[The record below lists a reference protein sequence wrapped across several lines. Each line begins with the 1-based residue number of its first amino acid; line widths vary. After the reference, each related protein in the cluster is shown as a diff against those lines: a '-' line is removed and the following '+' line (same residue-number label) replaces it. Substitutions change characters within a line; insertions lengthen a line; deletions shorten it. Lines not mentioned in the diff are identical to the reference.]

1 MKNYVKIFCM
11 MIGMIVCISNTNA
24 QSPEGWEDEVVDMV
38 VYGSGEASIKPAEDT
53 ILITGPICDEFN
65 NGRYKGYLPIV
76 LEYPEIQE
84 FIDDVPRETIGYSRY
99 LRVNDVCQI
108 TALTAGPRTHD
119 YSGIKVFDAY
129 TRPAQMRPFTDTI
142 YVEEGKQY
150 TLKPWHWVPYE
161 EPYVNPTVWTKD
173 GEEISDQWGMKLL
186 KINGPTQGDTAIYT
200 VRVCDDRIFQKVIT
214 NTFVII
220 GTPKSDFGVE
230 DNEILNFSVYPNPS
244 NDGVVTIKGNGTAKI
259 FNILGQEIKSIE
271 VNEETKIFLNSGMYI
286 IQMGNLTKKVVVR

>member
-1 MKNYVKIFCM
+1 
-11 MIGMIVCISNTNA
+11 MIIGVIVCISNTNA

-38 VYGSGEASIKPAEDT
+38 VYGSGEASVKPAEDT

-65 NGRYKGYLPIV
+65 NEKYEGYLPIV
-76 LEYPEIQE
+76 LEYPVIQE
-84 FIDDVPRETIGYSRY
+84 FIDLVPREPIGYSRF
-99 LRVNDVCQI
+99 LRVNDACEI
-108 TALTAGPRTHD
+108 RALTAGPRTLD
-119 YSGIKVFDAY
+119 YSGIIVIKAY
-129 TRPAQMRPFTDTI
+129 TCPAQMRPFTDTI

-161 EPYVNPTVWTKD
+161 EPYVNPSVWTKD

-220 GTPKSDFGVE
+220 GTPKSDFGIN
-230 DNEILNFSVYPNPS
+230 DNEIENFSAYPNPS
-244 NDGVVTIKGNGTAKI
+244 NDGIITIKGDGIAEI
-259 FNILGQEIKSIE
+259 FNILGQKVLDVE
-271 VNEETKIFLNSGMYI
+271 VENETKISLNPGLYVVRIGRSS
-286 IQMGNLTKKVVVR
+286 QKVVVR

>member
-1 MKNYVKIFCM
+1 MKKLFTFIM
-11 MIGMIVCISNTNA
+11 AIWMIGMMSSTSVA
-24 QSPEGWEDEVVDMV
+24 QTPPNWEDLVVDMFV
-38 VYGSGEASIKPAEDT
+38 WGTANANIPADDT
-53 ILITGPICDEFN
+53 IWYESLSGISSYN
-65 NGRYKGYLPIV
+65 GYLPIV
-76 LEYPEIQE
+76 IEYPDIVE
-84 FIDDVPRETIGYSRY
+84 FYDIATRESVGFSKLI
-99 LRVNDVCQI
+99 RVNDVCQ
-108 TALTAGPRTHD
+108 LTAIVAGTNMTEI
-119 YSGIKVFDAY
+119 YGGITIYEAY

-173 GEEISDQWGMKLL
+173 GEEISDQWGMRLL

-200 VRVCDDRIFQKVIT
+200 VRVCDGRIFQKVIT

-244 NDGVVTIKGNGTAKI
+244 NDGVVTIKGNGTTKI
-259 FNILGQEIKSIE
+259 FNILGQKVKEVEI
-271 VNEETKIFLNSGMYI
+271 NEETKISLDPGLYVVRIGRSS
-286 IQMGNLTKKVVVR
+286 QKVVVR